1 MIPNGHFHKKWQ
13 RRVKTWFD
21 QPMKKLRRKILRA
34 RKLTKAAP
42 GPVQLLRPMV
52 QCPTVRYNKKSRV
65 GRGFTLQELKRAG
78 LNAKYARTVGIAVDH
93 RRKNRCLESLERN
106 VQRLREYKERL
117 VVFPVNAKQVVK
129 TDDGKSLNK
138 VRPAQTRVKIRSV
151 TDEEKKFQAYVTL
164 RRARCDAK
172 YAGVRIKRKQIKS
185 DALDGKTGN

>member
-42 GPVQLLRPMV
+42 SPVQLLRPMV

-106 VQRLREYKERL
+106 VQRLREYKDRL

>member
-1 MIPNGHFHKKWQ
+1 
-13 RRVKTWFD
+13 
-21 QPMKKLRRKILRA
+21 MKKLRRKILRA

-106 VQRLREYKERL
+106 VQRLREYKDRL